1 MDKQHHPMDRRFA
14 NEVHQGTT
22 PGHRQ
27 ARIDSS
33 LFGLNVRYQV
43 WSDCQARSRISG
55 AQAGFTIAEY
65 LIRSAQPNKDVPR
78 ELWHCTENQLLL

>member
-1 MDKQHHPMDRRFA
+1 M
-14 NEVHQGTT
+14 
-22 PGHRQ
+22 PGG
-27 ARIDSS
+27 IDFS

-65 LIRSAQPNKDVPR
+65 LIHSAQPNKDVSR
-78 ELWHCTENQLLL
+78 EP